1 MSRYK
6 LEEVDY
12 RITGYSPRFKI
23 IDNEIEIEDMER
35 EDGSIA
41 YLHGIDEDAAKS
53 IVEALEKQVLM
64 RNTKNNKVS
73 ELNKAIFTLL
83 YDQYDCPD
91 MRITDSDETFVEY
104 IAYALSKK
112 NGYTCPFKNYDCQH
126 ICNEHTTNC
135 DGDELTIDCGREREG
150 VWREFINKACE

>member
-23 IDNEIEIEDMER
+23 IDNEIEIEDRER

-41 YLHGIDEDAAKS
+41 YLHDMDEDAAKS
-53 IVEALEKQVLM
+53 MVEALEKQALM
-64 RNTKNNKVS
+64 RNIKNNEVS

-83 YDQYDCPD
+83 YDQFDCPD
-91 MRITDSDETFVEY
+91 ITPDNLDETFVDY
-104 IAYALSKK
+104 IVYALIQK
-112 NGYTCPFKNYDCQH
+112 NKSTCPFKDYSAECV
-126 ICNEHTTNC
+126 CSESKESC
-135 DGDELTIDCGREREG
+135 YGGLVIDCNRERED
-150 VWREFINKACE
+150 VWREFINKVCK